1 MLVVKTNSLG
11 QPQWARTIGGDGDEE
26 AESVIALSD
35 GSYVV
40 CIYTKSFPL
49 SKRSILLVKID
60 ANGNTLL
67 TRAVTG
73 EDNNRA
79 EDMIATSD
87 GGFLVVGDLETSWT
101 DAYDIEAIKF
111 DSAFTIEWVGVY
123 SGNDDENSDLVAESR
138 DGGYF
143 LTG

>member
-1 MLVVKTNSLG
+1 MVKTNSLG
-11 QPQWARTIGGDGDEE
+11 QPQWARTIGGDDDDEV
-26 AESVIALSD
+26 ESVIALSD

-49 SKRSILLVKID
+49 SKGSILLVKIGS
-60 ANGNTLL
+60 NGNTLWA
-67 TRAVTG
+67 RAVAG

-87 GGFLVVGDLETSWT
+87 GGFLVVGDLENSWT
-101 DAYDIEAIKF
+101 DGYDIEAIKF
-111 DSAFTIEWVGVY
+111 DSEGNIEWVGVY
-123 SGNDDENSDLVAESR
+123 SGYDDDYSDLLAESR

-143 LTG
+143 LNG